1 MTAACCAFQK
11 YERLKKAQDIDTL
24 FQNGKAFSIL
34 PIKVL
39 YAIKEQSTAS
49 ATCKVA
55 FSAPKKLFRKS
66 VDRQCIKRHLREAY
80 RLNKASFIE
89 ALPPSI
95 SIQIMFLYVQ
105 KPTPDKVVEWNETF
119 KKILT
124 ELLRKINSHEPSSAA
139 H

>member
-1 MTAACCAFQK
+1 MTAARCTFQK
-11 YERLKKAQDIDTL
+11 YERLKKAQEIDTL

-39 YAIKEQSTAS
+39 YATQEQSTTS

-66 VDRQCIKRHLREAY
+66 VERQRIKRHLREAY

-89 ALPPSI
+89 ALPS
-95 SIQIMFLYVQ
+95 SVCIQIMFLYVQ
-105 KPTPDKVVEWNETF
+105 KPTLDTVVDWNDTF
-119 KKILT
+119 KKIFA
-124 ELLRKINSHEPSSAA
+124 ELLRKINSRVPSSTS

>member
-1 MTAACCAFQK
+1 MTAARCTFQK
-11 YERLKKAQDIDTL
+11 CERLKKAQDIDTL

-39 YAIKEQSTAS
+39 YTVKEQSTAS
-49 ATCKVA
+49 ASCKVA
-55 FSAPKKLFRKS
+55 FAAPKKLFRKS
-66 VDRQCIKRHLREAY
+66 VERQNIKRHLREAY

-105 KPTPDKVVEWNETF
+105 KPAVEKVIDWNDTF
-119 KKILT
+119 KKILA
-124 ELLRKINSHEPSSAA
+124 ELLRKINSHEPSSTA